1 MMSTAKCRSDLERLA
16 MDDREYLRSE
26 LEVQRRR
33 LRHLEM
39 QAAQFGLHVP
49 PYVQL
54 DLDDTRKR
62 VADLE
67 SQLAQRE
74 EGKRLPD
81 TIPCP
86 YPGMK
91 PFQAKD
97 ARFFYGREREIIDL
111 LLCLRNQRYLLVI
124 GPSGSGKSS
133 LVFAGLLPRLCTSGY
148 FSEGEWLVRDM
159 HPGSQPLQ
167 AITTV
172 LGGDIRQ
179 LDQALTDLLDAGP
192 PAQRLLLVVD
202 QFEELFTQSQ
212 RAEQS
217 RFIGIL
223 KELRKLERCALL
235 LTMRADFYPELMS
248 SDLWPV
254 ELAERVEI
262 APLRAEALAEVI
274 ERPAKEVGVRL
285 EKGLLDQLI
294 ADAANEPGVL
304 PLIQETMNLLWPNMR
319 VGELTLDAYKRL
331 GSDGRSGLAVA
342 VAKKANGVLSDLTDT
357 QKEIARRIFLSLVKP
372 GEGGPD
378 TRRQRALKDLRGPR
392 NDCDFD
398 YTLRH
403 LTDERLL
410 TLRGDD
416 SEQGPMVDLA
426 HEVLITGWPQ
436 LRKWLNDHRA
446 NLLLHERLRA
456 NVREWL
462 EHQRDR
468 SFLYG
473 GARLNDAEHYAN
485 MHPLDL
491 SETETEFLKESRTR
505 EGIRERARYIGQA
518 AGGALGAAVGYGL
531 AFALGFWDTN
541 NGDVAATLIMFLVM
555 SPFGALVGFCI
566 GIGLWLNRASRPRRM
581 VANGFIGALASSVSY
596 VTALWFSSPGG
607 TELTLLHLAVGAVL
621 GAGLGTGAALT
632 NTRRRYLLGATLG
645 GVFAAGFAFVLG
657 GLQWAPLTTLF
668 AGLVLGALT
677 GLGFQVTAVENDELL
692 FA

>member
-1 MMSTAKCRSDLERLA
+1 
-16 MDDREYLRSE
+16 MDDRETLRSTLEKKRQILRSLEEQVAKLGVYAPPYLAIE
-26 LEVQRRR
+26 LEEARKAVAE
-33 LRHLEM
+33 LEN
-39 QAAQFGLHVP
+39 
-49 PYVQL
+49 
-54 DLDDTRKR
+54 
-62 VADLE
+62 
-67 SQLAQRE
+67 QLAQLE
-74 EGKRLPD
+74 EGERLID

-86 YPGMK
+86 YPGMV

-97 ARFFYGREREIIDL
+97 ARFFYGREDEIRTL
-111 LLCLRNQRYLLVI
+111 LLYLRNQRYLFVI

-133 LVFAGLLPRLCTSGY
+133 LIFAGLLPSLRTTRH
-148 FSEGEWLVRDM
+148 FTEGFWRVRDM
-159 HPGSQPLQ
+159 HPGAQPLQ
-167 AITTV
+167 AITTA
-172 LGGDIRQ
+172 LGGDTSQ
-179 LDQALTDLLDAGP
+179 LEPALRTLLSAEP
-192 PAQRLLLVVD
+192 PAQRLLLIID
-202 QFEELFTQSQ
+202 QFEELFTQSE

-223 KELRKLERCALL
+223 KELRKLEQCALL
-235 LTMRADFYPELMS
+235 LTMRADFFPGLMS

-254 ELAERVEI
+254 EPAERMEI
-262 APLRAEALAEVI
+262 APLREEALCKVI
-274 ERPAKEVGVRL
+274 EQPAKAVGVRL
-285 EKGLLDQLI
+285 EKDLLDQLMI
-294 ADAANEPGVL
+294 DAANEPGVL
-304 PLIQETMNLLWPNMR
+304 PLIQETMRLLWPDMR
-319 VGELTLDAYKRL
+319 AGELTLDAYKRL

-342 VAKKANGVLSDLTDT
+342 VAAKANAVLSDLTDT
-357 QKEIARRIFLSLVKP
+357 QKEIARRIFLNLVNP

-378 TRRQRALKDLRGPR
+378 TRRQQAVEELRGPR
-392 NDCDFD
+392 DDRDFD
-398 YTLRH
+398 YTVQH
-403 LTDERLL
+403 LTNNRLL

-416 SEQGPMVDLA
+416 SAQGPMVDLA

-436 LRKWLNDHRA
+436 LRKWLNDDRA

-456 NVREWL
+456 NVREWV
-462 EHQRDR
+462 EHRRDR

-485 MHPLDL
+485 IHPLDL
-491 SETETEFLKESRTR
+491 SEVETGFLKESRTR

-518 AGGALGAAVGYGL
+518 AGGALGAAMGYGL

-541 NGDVAATLIMFLVM
+541 SGDAAPTLIMFLVM

-607 TELTLLHLAVGAVL
+607 TKLTLLHMAVGAVL
-621 GAGLGTGAALT
+621 GAGLGMGAALT

-645 GVFAAGFAFVLG
+645 GVFAAGFAFVSG
-657 GLQWAPLTTLF
+657 GLQWTPLTTLV
-668 AGLVLGALT
+668 AGLALGGLT